1 MRIPCPLCGER
12 ALEEFT
18 YRGDAGVRRPDGEET
33 DLGAWHA
40 FVYLRD
46 NPRGPHRE
54 HWHHLHGCRAWL
66 EVERDTV
73 THEIFA
79 ARLAQARAG
88 EGRA

>member
-18 YRGDAGVRRPDGEET
+18 YLGDATVRRPDAAEE

-54 HWHHLHGCRAWL
+54 FWHHLHGCRAWL
-66 EVERDTV
+66 EVERDTA
-73 THEIFA
+73 THEVFA
-79 ARLAQARAG
+79 ARLARERAE